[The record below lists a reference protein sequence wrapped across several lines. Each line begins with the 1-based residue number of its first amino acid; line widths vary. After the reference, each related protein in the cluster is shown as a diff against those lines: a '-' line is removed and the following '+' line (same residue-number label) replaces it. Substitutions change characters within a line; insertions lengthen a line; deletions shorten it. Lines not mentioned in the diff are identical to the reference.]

1 MGMRSFSE
9 AIVMV
14 IVLLLSLTV
23 HEYAHALV
31 ASWKGDNTA
40 KSLGRLTLNPFPHID
55 IFGTIVF
62 PLIALLT
69 HLPILGWAKPVP
81 VDPRNLKEP
90 VKDMMWI
97 SLAGPV
103 SNFSLAILMVLIYYI
118 LIFTPLYSS
127 GTHIF
132 LFFRSIIFINLI
144 LGTFNLLPLAP
155 LDGWSVLMGILPP
168 KHRESLGW
176 LEQYGFV
183 ILMLLLITG
192 LIRFIFII
200 PQFLY
205 VFLMQMGKVV
215 FL

>member
-127 GTHIF
+127 GTLIF

-192 LIRFIFII
+192 L
-200 PQFLY
+200 L
-205 VFLMQMGKVV
+205 
-215 FL
+215 

>member
-40 KSLGRLTLNPFPHID
+40 KSMGRLTLNPFPHID

-103 SNFSLAILMVLIYYI
+103 SNFCLAILMVLIYYI
-118 LIFTPLYSS
+118 LIFSPLYSS

-144 LGTFNLLPLAP
+144 FKLP
-155 LDGWSVLMGILPP
+155 S
-168 KHRESLGW
+168 E
-176 LEQYGFV
+176 
-183 ILMLLLITG
+183 
-192 LIRFIFII
+192 
-200 PQFLY
+200 
-205 VFLMQMGKVV
+205 
-215 FL
+215 